1 MPDITESYL
10 RDQLVERRQ
19 RLESTAEAVGLQG
32 SITELLNEVDAALA
46 RMGAGTYGLC
56 EVCNESVEK
65 DRLLA
70 DPLVRLCL
78 DHLSA
83 DQRRA
88 LEQDLELA
96 GQLQRGLLP
105 ETNLRFGGWT
115 VSYHYRPLGLVS
127 GDYCD
132 LVVRENG
139 STNLF
144 FALGDVSGKGVA
156 ASMLMS
162 QLHAIFRT
170 LTATDLPAQ
179 VLVERASRIFCE
191 TTMSTFF
198 ATLICGRADS
208 LGGIELCNAGHCPAL
223 VGQQGKVTRLE
234 AAGVPI
240 GMFCDGR
247 YSTRHVHLAPGETLL
262 LYTDGVSEARSQTN
276 EEYGETRLMEV
287 LTQKPDL
294 APEALICACL
304 DDLST
309 FRSGQPLLDDLT
321 IMVIQRTH

>member
-1 MPDITESYL
+1 MPDTTEL
-10 RDQLVERRQ
+10 FLHDQLVERRQ
-19 RLESTAEAVGLQG
+19 RLESTAKVAGMQG
-32 SITELLNEVDAALA
+32 GIAELLNEVDAALA
-46 RMGAGTYGLC
+46 RMEARTYGLC
-56 EVCNESVEK
+56 DTCHDPVEK

-115 VSYHYRPLGLVS
+115 VSYHYRPLGMVS

-132 LVVRENG
+132 LVAQENG
-139 STNLF
+139 SANLF

-162 QLHAIFRT
+162 QLHAILRT
-170 LTATDLPAQ
+170 LTATNLPAQ
-179 VLVERASRIFCE
+179 ALVERASRIFCE

-208 LGGIELCNAGHCPAL
+208 SGGIELCNAGHCPAL
-223 VGQQGKVTRLE
+223 ARQQGKVARLE
-234 AAGVPI
+234 ATGVPI

-247 YSTRHVHLAPGETLL
+247 YSTRQVRLAPGETLF
-262 LYTDGVSEARSQTN
+262 LYTDGVSEARSRTN
-276 EEYGETRLMEV
+276 EEYGETRLIEF
-287 LTQKPDL
+287 LTQNPDL

-304 DDLST
+304 DDLNG

-321 IMVIQRTH
+321 IMAIQRTH

>member
-10 RDQLVERRQ
+10 RDQLVARRR
-19 RLESTAEAVGLQG
+19 RLESTAKAVGLQG
-32 SITELLNEVDAALA
+32 SIAELLNEVDAALT
-46 RMGAGTYGLC
+46 RMETGTYGLC
-56 EVCNESVEK
+56 EACHGSLEK
-65 DRLLA
+65 ERLLA
-70 DPLVRLCL
+70 DPLVTLCL

-105 ETNLRFGGWT
+105 ETNLRFGGWN
-115 VSYHYRPLGLVS
+115 VSHHYQPLGMVS

-132 LVVRENG
+132 LVGHENG

-170 LTATDLPAQ
+170 LTATDLPTQA
-179 VLVERASRIFCE
+179 LVERASRIFCE

-223 VGQQGKVTRLE
+223 VGQRGKVTRLE
-234 AAGVPI
+234 ATGVPI
-240 GMFCDGR
+240 GMFSDGR
-247 YSTRHVHLAPGETLL
+247 YSTQHVRLAPGETLF
-262 LYTDGVSEARSQTN
+262 LYTDGVSEARSYAD
-276 EEYGETRLMEV
+276 EEYGEQRLVEF
-287 LTQKPDL
+287 L
-294 APEALICACL
+294 AQQSPLPPEALIRACL
-304 DDLST
+304 DDLNA

-321 IMVIQRTH
+321 IMAIQRTP